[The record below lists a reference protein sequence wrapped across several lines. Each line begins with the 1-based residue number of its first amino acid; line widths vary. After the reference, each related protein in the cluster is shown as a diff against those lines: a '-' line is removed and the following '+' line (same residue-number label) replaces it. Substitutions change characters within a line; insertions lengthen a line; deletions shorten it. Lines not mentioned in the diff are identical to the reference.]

1 MEPSMSARV
10 AVILVFVFLTPG
22 VATASGE
29 SVTEPEAMGLFL
41 EESPQARR
49 VSVIVQ
55 SVDAA
60 SRVEARV
67 PNPGV
72 AYQIE
77 DAAGVRDEFLTFQ
90 QELPITGRRGLVRD
104 GADAAASAAGL
115 AAQREL
121 RADASR
127 MRETFFEVL
136 YRESISDRMRLGAKR
151 LERVVGILD
160 KREREGEGSGY
171 DLLRAEQ
178 ELAEI
183 EIAVSDAEAML
194 SVARSRFGAF
204 FDPKRKME
212 SARLEGELQPTGE
225 LPAPT
230 DAIERALA
238 QRGDLMALRAET
250 QRLDLERQ
258 AARRRRF
265 PEPTLTAGWKRTRV
279 LGIDDTGFIAS
290 LTVPLPVFDRGQ
302 VVARRASADRDRT
315 ALEVEI
321 LEREIRADVQAAL
334 ARERAARQAAGRQ
347 GRDVEQR
354 ARELR
359 RIAELAYDE
368 GEAGILEL
376 LDAYRSSL
384 ATELRTIAVR
394 YAAKR
399 AEIDRDRAIGVEVK
413 P

>member
-1 MEPSMSARV
+1 MWARV
-10 AVILVFVFLTPG
+10 AVVLVLLIPTSA
-22 VATASGE
+22 ATSGE
-29 SVTEPEAMGLFL
+29 PVTESDAIRLFL

-49 VSVIVQ
+49 VPVIMQ
-55 SVDAA
+55 SADAA

-67 PNPGV
+67 ANPDI

-90 QELPITGRRGLVRD
+90 QELPITGRRGLVRE
-104 GADAAASAAGL
+104 GADAAVSSARL
-115 AAQREL
+115 AADQNL
-121 RADASR
+121 LTTASTVR
-127 MRETFFEVL
+127 VSFYEVL
-136 YRESISDRMRLGAKR
+136 YRESTLDRLQQGTER
-151 LERVVGILD
+151 LERVVDVLAR
-160 KREREGEGSGY
+160 REREGEGSGY

-183 EIAVSDAEAML
+183 EIATSEAEAAL
-194 SVARSRFGAF
+194 AVARSRFGAF
-204 FDPKRKME
+204 FDPERKME
-212 SARLEGELQPTGE
+212 SARLEGGLEPSGE
-225 LPAPT
+225 LPVPEV
-230 DAIERALA
+230 AIERALA

-250 QRLDLERQ
+250 QRLDLERR

-302 VVARRASADRDRT
+302 VIATRASADRER
-315 ALEVEI
+315 AELELEI
-321 LEREIRADVQAAL
+321 LSREIRADVQAAL
-334 ARERAARQAAGRQ
+334 AREQAARQAAQRQ
-347 GRDVEQR
+347 SRDVEQR
-354 ARELR
+354 AGELR

-368 GEAGILEL
+368 GETGILEL

-384 ATELRTIAVR
+384 ATELRVLAVR